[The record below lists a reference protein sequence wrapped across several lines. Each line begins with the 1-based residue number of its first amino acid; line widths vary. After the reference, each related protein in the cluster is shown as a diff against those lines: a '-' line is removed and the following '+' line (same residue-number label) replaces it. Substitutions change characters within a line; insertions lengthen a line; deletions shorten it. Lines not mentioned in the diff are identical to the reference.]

1 MARRKCDDECEGI
14 KMGAGGDKYKSCD
27 PKYYGA
33 GVNNCGNGIKGLE
46 AILEK
51 IKKENTDED

>member
-14 KMGAGGDKYKSCD
+14 KMGAG
-27 PKYYGA
+27 
-33 GVNNCGNGIKGLE
+33 VNNCGNRIKGLE